1 MKKKAK
7 QKPKES
13 KNFDERFD
21 EGEEVIDFSSGLVTE
36 GLSKTV
42 KLPPMDVPAWLAAE
56 IEHLA
61 QFQANSKASVVR
73 QLLVEAMEA
82 RRHRGVS

>member
-7 QKPKES
+7 QKQKDS
-13 KNFDERFD
+13 KDFDERFD
-21 EGEEVIDFSSGLVTE
+21 NGEEAINVSSGIVTE
-36 GLSKTV
+36 GLSKTI
-42 KLPPMDVPAWLAAE
+42 KLPPMDVPAWLAVE

-73 QLLVEAMEA
+73 QLLVEAIQA
-82 RRHRGVS
+82 RKHA